1 MRLTDNL
8 KWRNTE
14 SVARCNKYANLSFQK
29 PYSRPS
35 NNISI
40 FLHVII
46 LSTAVGAGG
55 EEAASA
61 AVLFCLPTCLHL
73 LYGCLG
79 NPAENNAC
87 VSHLVDYMSKS
98 NLNQRV
104 TNLIDGDGSIQKQP
118 KKLMLC
124 KLHIYCSWIC
134 EHILVCLDRIQIIFR
149 TARHI
154 T

>member
-1 MRLTDNL
+1 MGLRGNP
-8 KWRNTE
+8 KWKNIE
-14 SVARCNKYANLSFQK
+14 SVARCNKYANLSFLK
-29 PYSRPS
+29 PYFRPS

-46 LSTAVGAGG
+46 LSAAG

-79 NPAENNAC
+79 NPGENNAC

-124 KLHIYCSWIC
+124 KLHIYCS
-134 EHILVCLDRIQIIFR
+134 
-149 TARHI
+149 
-154 T
+154 

>member
-1 MRLTDNL
+1 MSESTLPLLNIGDPIIIQPNVGLRGNI
-8 KWRNTE
+8 KWRNIE
-14 SVARCNKYANLSFQK
+14 SVARFNKYANLSFHK

-35 NNISI
+35 NKSPYFFM
-40 FLHVII
+40 FLF
-46 LSTAVGAGG
+46 SAAG

-73 LYGCLG
+73 RYGCLG

-124 KLHIYCSWIC
+124 KLHIYCS
-134 EHILVCLDRIQIIFR
+134 
-149 TARHI
+149 
-154 T
+154 